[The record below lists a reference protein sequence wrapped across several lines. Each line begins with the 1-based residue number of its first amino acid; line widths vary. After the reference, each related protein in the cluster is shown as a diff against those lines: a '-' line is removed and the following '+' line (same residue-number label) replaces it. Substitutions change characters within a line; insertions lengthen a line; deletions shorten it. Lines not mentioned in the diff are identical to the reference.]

1 VTRNTMTSLKQ
12 ALLLG
17 DGGVISLVGAGGKTS
32 LMFALARELVEA
44 GMTVITTTTTKI
56 YVPSPNQSAHIVAS
70 ESVEGVLSQARNL
83 VNNYPHVTTAA
94 AYSND
99 KRKLI
104 GLSPESVDVLWESDL
119 FQWIIVEADGA
130 AGKPLKAPA
139 SHEPVIP
146 ESTRTVVAVSGL
158 NAVGKPLTDQWVFR
172 PEVFSMLTGLKI
184 GDPVTET
191 AVIDVLIHKKGVM
204 KGAPVHAENIALF
217 NQTEKP
223 DKTEKGKAIFDL
235 LRIKSKTGLKRAI
248 LATLSENPQVIDYID
263 L

>member
-1 VTRNTMTSLKQ
+1 MTSLKQ
-12 ALLLG
+12 ALLLE

-56 YVPSPNQSAHIVAS
+56 YVPSQKQSAHIVAS
-70 ESVEGVLSQARNL
+70 ESVEDILSRARNL
-83 VNNYPHVTTAA
+83 VKKYPHVTTAA
-94 AYSND
+94 GYSTD

-104 GLSPESVDVLWESDL
+104 GLSPESVDVLGASGL

-130 AGKPLKAPA
+130 SGKALKAPA
-139 SHEPVIP
+139 PHEPVIP
-146 ESTRTVVAVSGL
+146 ESTRTLVAVSGL

-191 AVIDVLIHKKGVM
+191 AIIDVLIHENGMM
-204 KGAPVHAENIALF
+204 KGAPVHAEKIAFF
-217 NQTEKP
+217 NQTEKS
-223 DKTEKGKAIFDL
+223 DKLESGKAIFDL
-235 LRIKSKTGLKRAI
+235 LQTKSKTGLKRAI
-248 LATLSENPQVIDYID
+248 LATQPENPQIMDYID

>member
-1 VTRNTMTSLKQ
+1 MTSLKQ
-12 ALLLG
+12 ALLLE

-56 YVPSPNQSAHIVAS
+56 YVPSQKQSAHIVAS
-70 ESVEGVLSQARNL
+70 ESVEDVLSQARNL
-83 VNNYPHVTTAA
+83 VKKYPHVTTAA
-94 AYSND
+94 GYSTD

-104 GLSPESVDVLWESDL
+104 GLSPESVDVLRESDL

-130 AGKPLKAPA
+130 AGKALKAPA
-139 SHEPVIP
+139 PHEPVIP
-146 ESTRTVVAVSGL
+146 ESTRTLVAVSGL

-191 AVIDVLIHKKGVM
+191 AIIDVLIHKNGMM
-204 KGAPVHAENIALF
+204 KGAPVHAEKIAFF
-217 NQTEKP
+217 NQPEKS
-223 DKTEKGKAIFDL
+223 DKIESGKAIFDIL
-235 LRIKSKTGLKRAI
+235 SARPKTGLKRAI
-248 LATLSENPQVIDYID
+248 LATLIEDPQVIDTID

>member
-1 VTRNTMTSLKQ
+1 MTSLKQ
-12 ALLLG
+12 SLLLEN
-17 DGGVISLVGAGGKTS
+17 GGVISLVGAGGKTS
-32 LMFALARELVEA
+32 LMFALASELVEA

-56 YVPSPNQSAHIVAS
+56 YVPSQKQSAHIVAS
-70 ESVEGVLSQARNL
+70 ESVEDMLSQARSL
-83 VNNYPHVTTAA
+83 VKKYPHITTAA

-139 SHEPVIP
+139 PHEPVIP
-146 ESTRTVVAVSGL
+146 ESTRTLVAVSGL

-172 PEVFSMLTGLKI
+172 PKLFSMLSGLKI
-184 GDPVTET
+184 GDPITET
-191 AVIDVLIHKKGVM
+191 AIIDVLVHENGLM
-204 KGAPVHAENIALF
+204 KGAPAHTEKIALF
-217 NQTEKP
+217 TLTEKP
-223 DKTEKGKAIFDL
+223 DKIESGRTIFDL
-235 LRIKSKTGLKRAI
+235 LRIKSNTGLKRAI
-248 LATLSENPQVIDYID
+248 LASLSEHPRIIDIVD

>member
-1 VTRNTMTSLKQ
+1 MTSLKQ

-56 YVPSPNQSAHIVAS
+56 YVPSQKQSAHIVAS
-70 ESVEGVLSQARNL
+70 ESVEDVLSQARNL
-83 VNNYPHVTTAA
+83 VKKYPHVTTAA
-94 AYSND
+94 GYSTD

-104 GLSPESVDVLWESDL
+104 GLSPESVDVLRESDL
-119 FQWIIVEADGA
+119 FHWIIVEADGA
-130 AGKPLKAPA
+130 AGKALKAPA
-139 SHEPVIP
+139 PHEPVIP
-146 ESTRTVVAVSGL
+146 ESTRTLVAVSGL

-184 GDPVTET
+184 GDPITET
-191 AVIDVLIHKKGVM
+191 AVVDALIHKNGIL
-204 KGAPVHAENIALF
+204 KGAPAHAAKLAWF
-217 NQTEKP
+217 NQAEKT
-223 DKTEKGKAIFDL
+223 DEMVSGKAIINIL
-235 LRIKSKTGLKRAI
+235 SARPKTGIKRAI
-248 LATLSENPQVIDYID
+248 LATLLEYPQIIEAID

>member
-1 VTRNTMTSLKQ
+1 MTSLKQ
-12 ALLLG
+12 ALLLK
-17 DGGVISLVGAGGKTS
+17 DGGVISLVGAGGKTG
-32 LMFALARELVEA
+32 LMFALAQELVDA

-56 YVPSPNQSAHIVAS
+56 YVPSQKQSAHIVAS
-70 ESVEGVLSQARNL
+70 ESVEDVLSQARNL
-83 VNNYPHVTTAA
+83 VKEYPHVTAA
-94 AYSND
+94 AGYSTD

-104 GLSPESVDVLWESDL
+104 GLSPESVDVLRESDL

-139 SHEPVIP
+139 PHEPVIP
-146 ESTRTVVAVSGL
+146 ESTRTLVAVSGL

-191 AVIDVLIHKKGVM
+191 AIIDVLIHKNGMM
-204 KGAPVHAENIALF
+204 KGAPVHAEKIAFF
-217 NQTEKP
+217 NQAEEA
-223 DKTEKGKAIFDL
+223 DEMAKGKAIIDIL
-235 LRIKSKTGLKRAI
+235 SAQPKTGLKRAI
-248 LATLSENPQVIDYID
+248 LASLSEPPQIIYTVD

>member
-1 VTRNTMTSLKQ
+1 MTSLKQ
-12 ALLLG
+12 ALLLK

-32 LMFALARELVEA
+32 LMFALAREFVEA

-56 YVPSPNQSAHIVAS
+56 YVPSQKQSAHIVAS
-70 ESVEGVLSQARNL
+70 ESVEDILSQVRKL
-83 VNNYPHVTTAA
+83 VKKYPHVTTAA
-94 AYSND
+94 GYSTD

-104 GLSPESVDVLWESDL
+104 GLSPESVDVLRESDL

-130 AGKPLKAPA
+130 AGKTLKAPA
-139 SHEPVIP
+139 PHEPVIP
-146 ESTRTVVAVSGL
+146 ESTRTLVAVSGL

-191 AVIDVLIHKKGVM
+191 AIIDVLIHKNGMM
-204 KGAPVHAENIALF
+204 KGAPVHAEKIAWF
-217 NQTEKP
+217 TQTEKP
-223 DKTEKGKAIFDL
+223 DKIESGKAIFDL
-235 LRIKSKTGLKRAI
+235 LLTKSKTGLKRAI
-248 LATLSENPQVIDYID
+248 LATLQENPQIIDYVD

>member
-1 VTRNTMTSLKQ
+1 MTSLKQ
-12 ALLLG
+12 ALLLK

-32 LMFALARELVEA
+32 LMFALAREFIEA

-56 YVPSPNQSAHIVAS
+56 YVPSQKQSAHIATS
-70 ESVEGVLSQARNL
+70 ESVEDILSQARNL
-83 VNNYPHVTTAA
+83 VKKYPHVTTAA
-94 AYSND
+94 GYSTDN
-99 KRKLI
+99 RKLI
-104 GLSPESVDVLWESDL
+104 GLSPESVDVLRESDL

-130 AGKPLKAPA
+130 AGKTLKAPA
-139 SHEPVIP
+139 PHEPVIP
-146 ESTRTVVAVSGL
+146 ESTRTLVAVSGL

-191 AVIDVLIHKKGVM
+191 AIIDVLIHKNGMM
-204 KGAPVHAENIALF
+204 KGAPVHAEKIAFF

-223 DKTEKGKAIFDL
+223 NKTASGKAIFDL
-235 LRIKSKTGLKRAI
+235 LLTKSKTGLKRAI
-248 LATLSENPQVIDYID
+248 LATLIEDPQVIDYID